1 LVTYN
6 ILTEFIF
13 RSHDPCLAQAASSA
27 GVAEQ
32 KQAKMYRATV
42 LRSGAGDGAPV
53 ETVDP
58 KSEIGVAIA
67 QGSPPAGRCL
77 YLFRSYR
84 K

>member
-13 RSHDPCLAQAASSA
+13 RSHDPCLAQAVSPA

-32 KQAKMYRATV
+32 KQRKMYRATV

-58 KSEIGVAIA
+58 KSELALR
-67 QGSPPAGRCL
+67 SPKDRRQQGRCL